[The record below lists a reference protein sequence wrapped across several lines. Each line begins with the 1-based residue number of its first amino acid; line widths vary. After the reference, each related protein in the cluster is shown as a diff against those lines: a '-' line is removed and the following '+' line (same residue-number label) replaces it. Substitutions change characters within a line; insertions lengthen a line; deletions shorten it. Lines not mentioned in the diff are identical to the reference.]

1 MYTLDWELDYD
12 YWVEWVI
19 REWIFPCAV
28 ISFYMAYFFFCII
41 VTLLVILFTKW
52 LYIAKIG
59 WLID

>member
-41 VTLLVILFTKW
+41 VTLLVILFTK
-52 LYIAKIG
+52 
-59 WLID
+59 